1 MPGDLYTLSL
11 QNKMF
16 RPCLGVYLQTLDADF
31 CGQGAEGFFCPL
43 QMSLHC
49 GIMQEHPRIILHISF
64 FVLFPVE
71 HRLLH
76 LIFAQTNLQ
85 NNEILAFLIQFQVQN
100 LEKAGILNKTK
111 ISENGKKVR

>member
-64 FVLFPVE
+64 FVLFSCRTSPASS
-71 HRLLH
+71 H
-76 LIFAQTNLQ
+76 FCTNQ
-85 NNEILAFLIQFQVQN
+85 SSKQ
-100 LEKAGILNKTK
+100 
-111 ISENGKKVR
+111 